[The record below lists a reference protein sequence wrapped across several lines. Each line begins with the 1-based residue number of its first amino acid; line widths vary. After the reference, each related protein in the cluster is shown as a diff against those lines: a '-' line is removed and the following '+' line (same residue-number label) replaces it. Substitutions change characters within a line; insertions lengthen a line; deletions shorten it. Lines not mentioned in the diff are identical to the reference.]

1 MTAIREQ
8 RASERDALLLAS
20 ELLQRARRAGGRTG
34 LWEAADV
41 QWWWRRPMRSDAVE
55 KSFWLDDDGPVAG
68 VLLTS
73 WTDERWQCDPV
84 LVPGVPAPTPEDVW
98 ARAMHDLELHAVG
111 KVEVP
116 VGGGDLRFKDLV
128 ERSGFL
134 PGEQSHTAWM
144 SAADRPS
151 VQAPAEGFAIVDRTQ
166 RGEAHHPMRHRNGEM
181 VEERLRTCPLYDPEL
196 DLAVEAP
203 DGRVAGYSLFW
214 FDPKTRCGLV
224 EPVRVEDAFQRRGLA
239 QAMLTEGLDRLVRK
253 GAQAIKI
260 GYETDAAGALYR
272 GLGFEPTSAD
282 TWYEGRAEALEA
294 QT

>member
-1 MTAIREQ
+1 VTAIREQ
-8 RASERDALLLAS
+8 RASGRDALLLAS
-20 ELLQRARRAGGRTG
+20 ELLQRARLAGGRIG

-41 QWWWRRPMRSDAVE
+41 QWGWRTPMRSDTVE
-55 KSFWLDDDGPVAG
+55 QSFWLDDDGPVAG

-84 LVPGVPAPTPEDVW
+84 LVVDVPAPAPEEVW
-98 ARAMHDLELHAVG
+98 PRAMHDLKVHAVG

-116 VGGGDLRFKDLV
+116 VGGGDLRFKELV
-128 ERSGFL
+128 ERSGFV

-144 SAADRPS
+144 NAADRPN
-151 VQAPAEGFAIVDRTQ
+151 VRAPADGFAIVDRTQ
-166 RGEAHHPMRHRNGEM
+166 RGGTLHPMRHRNGEM

-203 DGRVAGYSLFW
+203 DGQVAGYSLFW
-214 FDPKTRCGLV
+214 FDPKTRYGLV
-224 EPVRVEDAFQRRGLA
+224 EPVRVEEAFQRRGFA

-272 GLGFEPTSAD
+272 GLGFQPASVD
-282 TWYEGRAEALEA
+282 TWYEGRAEDL
-294 QT
+294 